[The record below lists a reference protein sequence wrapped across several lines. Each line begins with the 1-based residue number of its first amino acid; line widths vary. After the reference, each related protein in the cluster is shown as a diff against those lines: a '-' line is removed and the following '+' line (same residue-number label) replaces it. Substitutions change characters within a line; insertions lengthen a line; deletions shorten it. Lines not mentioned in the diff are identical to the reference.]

1 MWFVV
6 LVRSALSDLRCRDTF
21 EMIPVGPGRV
31 VKVGCKMQYGCE
43 LMFPV
48 LGICRLAVCRLSVVE
63 VVEMAAIVDV
73 AEVAVSLTS

>member
-1 MWFVV
+1 
-6 LVRSALSDLRCRDTF
+6 
-21 EMIPVGPGRV
+21 
-31 VKVGCKMQYGCE
+31 MQYGCE